1 MSIEIENEFRTLIS
15 KKDYQKLLRKFN
27 STISLSKYSN
37 MTNYYFDDKKY
48 SLTKNDVVLR
58 IRKYKGGDYQLTLK
72 IPLKEA
78 SQEISQLL
86 NPLEVKHIN
95 KTGYLSKGEVSAYLH
110 RFTRNKI
117 KIIAELKTR
126 RKEYY
131 FPDYI
136 VVLDHSKYGD
146 KEDYTLEIEAKS
158 IHIAKTI
165 FDEILN
171 KHHIVYNSNTETK
184 SKRAIIT
191 KIGLENY
198 NDLFR
203 I

>member
-58 IRKYKGGDYQLTLK
+58 IRKYKEGDYQLTLK
-72 IPLKEA
+72 IPFGDS
-78 SQEISQLL
+78 SQEVTQLL
-86 NPLEVKHIN
+86 IPLEVKSIY
-95 KTGYLSKGEVSAYLH
+95 KTGRLIEGEVNKFLH
-110 RFTRNKI
+110 RYTRNKI
-117 KIIAELKTR
+117 KVIAELKTM

-136 VVLDHSKYGD
+136 VVLDHSKYEG
-146 KEDYTLEIEAKS
+146 KEDYTLEIEGKN

-165 FDEILN
+165 FDEIL
-171 KHHIVYNSNTETK
+171 KRHHIIYNNETETK
-184 SKRAIIT
+184 SKRAIIN
-191 KIGLENY
+191 KIGLEAY